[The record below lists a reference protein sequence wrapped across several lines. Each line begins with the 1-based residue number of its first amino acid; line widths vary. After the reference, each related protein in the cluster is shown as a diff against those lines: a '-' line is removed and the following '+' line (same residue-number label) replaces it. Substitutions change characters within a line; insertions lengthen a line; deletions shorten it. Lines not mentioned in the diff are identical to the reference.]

1 MGRKS
6 GSGKPN
12 EKEGNRMI
20 KKINYVLDRR
30 QKINLCILLV
40 IIFIGAFVELLGVS
54 AIMPLINVAMNPE
67 TIDEKWYF
75 VLIRKYTGITDANQ
89 MILFLA
95 VLLIV
100 IYILKNVYVMVM
112 YSLQYRFVFNNQ
124 QRLSVR
130 MMKSYMQQDYLFH
143 ISKNV
148 AEFQRNIINDING
161 FFTVALN
168 ALQFLAEFSVSVVLV
183 IFLLVQDWVS
193 TVAVAT
199 LLFLFMGVF
208 TIFFRK
214 VLVKIGEESRQANVQ
229 VTKWLFQAFS
239 GIKEIKVANRETF
252 FIANYDRS
260 YKDCARAQRQQSVLT
275 YLPKPVMETV
285 CICSLMLAMI
295 IKITVLKSDIASFV
309 TTLSVFAVAAFRML
323 PSFNK
328 ITGYISG
335 MMFNK
340 PAIDAVY
347 KDLMEIEQLMVQK
360 TEEQIDTQKVSLTTA
375 IELKNVSFRYPES
388 DRWILKEANLGI
400 KKNTSVAFIGA
411 SGAGKTTAADLILGI
426 LQPEEGI
433 ITINGTEIKKCM
445 ASWHEAIGY
454 IPQTI
459 YLMDDSIR
467 ANVAFGIP
475 DSEIDDAAIEKALRE
490 AQLDQFVHTLPD
502 GVNTMIGD
510 RGVKLSGGQRQRI
523 GIARALYRNPSVL
536 VLDEATSALDNDTEK
551 EVMEAID
558 GLHGTRTLIVIAH
571 RLSTIRKCD
580 KIYEVGNGG
589 FTERNKAEV
598 LGGEK

>member
-1 MGRKS
+1 MS
-6 GSGKPN
+6 GFVLWKDN
-12 EKEGNRMI
+12 MMF

-30 QKINLCILLV
+30 QKTNLSVLLV
-40 IIFIGAFVELLGVS
+40 IILIGAFVELLGVS
-54 AIMPLINVAMNPE
+54 AIMPLIDVAMEPG
-67 TIDEKWYF
+67 TIGEKWYF
-75 VLIRKYTGITDANQ
+75 VLISRNTGITDANQ
-89 MILFLA
+89 MI
-95 VLLIV
+95 VLLAFVLIA
-100 IYILKNVYVMVM
+100 IYILKNIYVTMM
-112 YSLQYRFVFNNQ
+112 YSLQYRFIFNNQ

-143 ISKNV
+143 VSRNV
-148 AEFQRNIINDING
+148 AEFQRNIVNDVNG
-161 FFTVALN
+161 FYTVTLN

-183 IFLLVQDWVS
+183 AFLLVQDWVS
-193 TVAVAT
+193 TLAVAS
-199 LLFLFMGVF
+199 LLFLFMGFF

-214 VLVKIGEESRQANVQ
+214 VLVRIGEESRLANVS
-229 VTKWLFQAFS
+229 VTKWLLQAFS
-239 GIKEIKVANRETF
+239 GVKEIKVANKERF

-260 YKDCARAQRQQSVLT
+260 YRDCARIQRQQSMLT

-285 CICSLMLAMI
+285 CICSLMIAMI
-295 IKITVLKSDIASFV
+295 IKIVVVKSDITSFV

-340 PAIDAVY
+340 PSIDAVY
-347 KDLMEIEQLMVQK
+347 NDLREIEQLMARR
-360 TEEQIDTQKVSLTTA
+360 TADHEDTVKVKLGTA
-375 IELKNVSFRYPES
+375 IRLDRVSFRYPKAEK
-388 DRWILKEANLGI
+388 WILKNASLEI
-400 KKNTSVAFIGA
+400 SKNTSVALIGA

-426 LQPEEGI
+426 LEPQEGAVMI
-433 ITINGTEIKKCM
+433 DGTDIRRCM
-445 ASWHEAIGY
+445 TSWHEDVGY

-467 ANVAFGIP
+467 ANIAFGI
-475 DSEIDDAAIEKALRE
+475 SEAEIDDDAVGKALQE
-490 AQLDQFVHTLPD
+490 AQLDRFVHTLPE
-502 GVNTMIGD
+502 GAGTVIGD

-536 VLDEATSALDNDTEK
+536 ILDEATSALDNETEK

-571 RLSTIRKCD
+571 RLSTIKKCD
-580 KIYEVGNGG
+580 RIYEVENGV
-589 FTERNKAEV
+589 FVEKRKEKV
-598 LGGEK
+598 LEKR

>member
-1 MGRKS
+1 
-6 GSGKPN
+6 
-12 EKEGNRMI
+12 MI

-54 AIMPLINVAMNPE
+54 AVMPLIDVAMKPE
-67 TIDEKWYF
+67 TIGEKWYF
-75 VLIRKYTGITDANQ
+75 VLISKYTGFTEPNQ

-100 IYILKNVYVMVM
+100 IYILKNAYVIVM

-130 MMKSYMQQDYLFH
+130 MMKSYMHQDYLFH

-199 LLFLFMGVF
+199 LLFLFMGLF

-589 FTERNKAEV
+589 FIERNKEEV

>member
-1 MGRKS
+1 MS
-6 GSGKPN
+6 GFVLWKDN
-12 EKEGNRMI
+12 MMF

-30 QKINLCILLV
+30 QKTNLSVLLV
-40 IIFIGAFVELLGVS
+40 IILIGAFVELLGVS
-54 AIMPLINVAMNPE
+54 AIMPLIDVAMEPG
-67 TIDEKWYF
+67 TIGEKWYF
-75 VLIRKYTGITDANQ
+75 VLISKNTGITDANQ
-89 MILFLA
+89 MI
-95 VLLIV
+95 VLLAFVLIA
-100 IYILKNVYVMVM
+100 IYILKNIYVTMM
-112 YSLQYRFVFNNQ
+112 YSLQYRFIFNNQ

-143 ISKNV
+143 VSRNV
-148 AEFQRNIINDING
+148 AEFQRNIVNDVNG
-161 FFTVALN
+161 FYTVTLN

-183 IFLLVQDWVS
+183 AFLLVQDWVS
-193 TVAVAT
+193 TLAVAS
-199 LLFLFMGVF
+199 LLFLFMGFF

-214 VLVKIGEESRQANVQ
+214 VLVRIGEESRLANVS
-229 VTKWLFQAFS
+229 VTKWLLQAFS
-239 GIKEIKVANRETF
+239 GVKEIKVANKERF

-260 YKDCARAQRQQSVLT
+260 YRDCARIQRQQSMLT

-285 CICSLMLAMI
+285 CICSLMIAMI
-295 IKITVLKSDIASFV
+295 IKIVVVKSDITSFV

-340 PAIDAVY
+340 PSIDAVY
-347 KDLMEIEQLMVQK
+347 NDLREIEQLMARR
-360 TEEQIDTQKVSLTTA
+360 TADHEDTVKVKLGTA
-375 IELKNVSFRYPES
+375 IRLDRVSFRYPKAEK
-388 DRWILKEANLGI
+388 WILKNASLEI
-400 KKNTSVAFIGA
+400 SKNTSVALIGA

-426 LQPEEGI
+426 LEPQEGAVMI
-433 ITINGTEIKKCM
+433 DGTDIRRCM
-445 ASWHEAIGY
+445 TSWHEDVGY

-467 ANVAFGIP
+467 ANIAFGIP
-475 DSEIDDAAIEKALRE
+475 EAEIDDAAVEKALQE
-490 AQLDQFVHTLPD
+490 AQLDRFVHTLPE
-502 GVNTMIGD
+502 GAGTVIGD

-536 VLDEATSALDNDTEK
+536 ILDEATSALDNETEK

-571 RLSTIRKCD
+571 RLSTIKKCD
-580 KIYEVGNGG
+580 RIYEVENGV
-589 FTERNKAEV
+589 FVEKRKEKV
-598 LGGEK
+598 LEKR

>member
-1 MGRKS
+1 
-6 GSGKPN
+6 
-12 EKEGNRMI
+12 MI

-54 AIMPLINVAMNPE
+54 AVMPLIDVAMKPE
-67 TIDEKWYF
+67 MIGEKWYF
-75 VLIRKYTGITDANQ
+75 VLISKYTGFTEPNQ

-100 IYILKNVYVMVM
+100 IYILKNAYVIVM

-161 FFTVALN
+161 FFMVVLN

-589 FTERNKAEV
+589 FIERNKEEV

>member
-1 MGRKS
+1 MS
-6 GSGKPN
+6 GFVLWKDN
-12 EKEGNRMI
+12 MMF

-30 QKINLCILLV
+30 QKTNLSVLLV
-40 IIFIGAFVELLGVS
+40 IILIGAFVELLGVS
-54 AIMPLINVAMNPE
+54 AIMPLIDVAMEPG
-67 TIDEKWYF
+67 TIGEKWYF
-75 VLIRKYTGITDANQ
+75 VLISRNTGITDANQ
-89 MILFLA
+89 MI
-95 VLLIV
+95 VLLAFVLIA
-100 IYILKNVYVMVM
+100 IYILKNIYVTMM
-112 YSLQYRFVFNNQ
+112 YSLQYRFIFNNQ

-143 ISKNV
+143 VSRNV
-148 AEFQRNIINDING
+148 AEFQRNIVNDVNG
-161 FFTVALN
+161 FYTVTLN

-183 IFLLVQDWVS
+183 AFLLVQDWVS
-193 TVAVAT
+193 TLAVAS
-199 LLFLFMGVF
+199 LLFLFMGFF

-214 VLVKIGEESRQANVQ
+214 VLVRIGEESRLANVS
-229 VTKWLFQAFS
+229 VTKWLLQAFS
-239 GIKEIKVANRETF
+239 GVKEIKVANKERF

-260 YKDCARAQRQQSVLT
+260 YRDCARIQRQQSMLT

-285 CICSLMLAMI
+285 CICSLMIAMI
-295 IKITVLKSDIASFV
+295 IKIVVVKSDITSFV

-340 PAIDAVY
+340 PSIDAVY
-347 KDLMEIEQLMVQK
+347 NDLREIEQLMARR
-360 TEEQIDTQKVSLTTA
+360 TADHEDTVKVKLGTA
-375 IELKNVSFRYPES
+375 IRLDRVSFRYPKAEK
-388 DRWILKEANLGI
+388 WILKNASLEI
-400 KKNTSVAFIGA
+400 SKNTSVALIGA

-426 LQPEEGI
+426 LEPQEGAVMI
-433 ITINGTEIKKCM
+433 DGTDIRRCM
-445 ASWHEAIGY
+445 TSWHEDVGY

-467 ANVAFGIP
+467 ANIAFGIP
-475 DSEIDDAAIEKALRE
+475 EAEIDDDAVEKALQE
-490 AQLDQFVHTLPD
+490 AQLDRFVHTLPE
-502 GVNTMIGD
+502 GAGTVIGD

-536 VLDEATSALDNDTEK
+536 ILDEATSALDNETEK

-571 RLSTIRKCD
+571 RLSTIKKCD
-580 KIYEVGNGG
+580 RIYEVENGV
-589 FTERNKAEV
+589 FVEKKKEEV
-598 LGGEK
+598 LEKR

>member
-1 MGRKS
+1 
-6 GSGKPN
+6 
-12 EKEGNRMI
+12 MI

-54 AIMPLINVAMNPE
+54 AIMPLIHVAMNPE

>member
-1 MGRKS
+1 MS
-6 GSGKPN
+6 GFVLWKDN
-12 EKEGNRMI
+12 MMF

-30 QKINLCILLV
+30 QKTNLSVLLV
-40 IIFIGAFVELLGVS
+40 IILIGAFVELLGVS
-54 AIMPLINVAMNPE
+54 AIMPLIDVAMEPG
-67 TIDEKWYF
+67 TIGEKWYF
-75 VLIRKYTGITDANQ
+75 VLISKNTGITDANQ
-89 MILFLA
+89 MI
-95 VLLIV
+95 VLLAFVLIA
-100 IYILKNVYVMVM
+100 IYILKNIYVTMM
-112 YSLQYRFVFNNQ
+112 YSLQYRFIFNNQ

-143 ISKNV
+143 VSRNV
-148 AEFQRNIINDING
+148 AEFQRNIVNDVNG
-161 FFTVALN
+161 FYTVTLN

-183 IFLLVQDWVS
+183 AFLLVQDWVS
-193 TVAVAT
+193 TLAVAS
-199 LLFLFMGVF
+199 LLFLFMGFF

-214 VLVKIGEESRQANVQ
+214 VLVRIGEESRLANVS
-229 VTKWLFQAFS
+229 VTKWLLQAFS
-239 GIKEIKVANRETF
+239 GVKEIKVANKERF

-260 YKDCARAQRQQSVLT
+260 YRDCARIQRQQSMLT

-285 CICSLMLAMI
+285 CICSLMIAMI
-295 IKITVLKSDIASFV
+295 IKIVVVKSDITSFV

-340 PAIDAVY
+340 PSIDAVY
-347 KDLMEIEQLMVQK
+347 NDLREIEQLMARR
-360 TEEQIDTQKVSLTTA
+360 TADHEDTVKVKLGTA
-375 IELKNVSFRYPES
+375 IRLDRVSFRYPKAEK
-388 DRWILKEANLGI
+388 WILKNASLEI
-400 KKNTSVAFIGA
+400 SKNTSVALIGA

-426 LQPEEGI
+426 LEPQEGAVMI
-433 ITINGTEIKKCM
+433 DGTDIRKCM
-445 ASWHEAIGY
+445 TSWHEDVGY

-467 ANVAFGIP
+467 ANIAFGIP
-475 DSEIDDAAIEKALRE
+475 EAEIDDAAVGKALQE
-490 AQLDQFVHTLPD
+490 AQLDRFVHALPEGAD
-502 GVNTMIGD
+502 TVIGD

-536 VLDEATSALDNDTEK
+536 ILDEATSALDNETEK

-571 RLSTIRKCD
+571 RLSTIKKCD
-580 KIYEVGNGG
+580 RIYEVENGV
-589 FTERNKAEV
+589 FVEKRKEKV
-598 LGGEK
+598 LEKR

>member
-1 MGRKS
+1 ML
-6 GSGKPN
+6 
-12 EKEGNRMI
+12 
-20 KKINYVLDRR
+20 KKINYVLDRK
-30 QKINLCILLV
+30 QKINLGILLI

-54 AIMPLINVAMNPE
+54 AVMPLINVAMQPE

-75 VLIRKYTGITDANQ
+75 ILISKYTGITDANQ

-95 VLLIV
+95 VLLII
-100 IYILKNVYVMVM
+100 IYILKNIYVMAM

-143 ISKNV
+143 VSKNV
-148 AEFQRNIINDING
+148 AEFQRNITSDVNG

-168 ALQFLAEFSVSVVLV
+168 VLQFLAEFSVSAVLV
-183 IFLLVQDWVS
+183 IFLLIQDWVS
-193 TVAVAT
+193 TIAVAA
-199 LLFLFMGVF
+199 LLFLFMGIF
-208 TIFFRK
+208 TIFFKK
-214 VLVKIGEESRQANVQ
+214 VLVKIGEENRQTNVL
-229 VTKWLFQAFS
+229 VSKWLLQAFS
-239 GIKEIKVANRETF
+239 GIKEIKVTNREKF
-252 FIANYDRS
+252 FVANYNES
-260 YKDCARAQRQQSVLT
+260 YKKFAKIQRQQSILT
-275 YLPKPVMETV
+275 YMPKPVMETV

-295 IKITVLKSDIASFV
+295 IKIAIMKSDIVSFV

-328 ITGYISG
+328 ITGYISS

-340 PAIDAVY
+340 TAIDSVY
-347 KDLMEIEQLMVQK
+347 RDLKEIEQLMERK
-360 TEEQIDTQKVSLTTA
+360 TIEQEDTVNITLNKS
-375 IELKNVSFRYPES
+375 IRFNDVSFHYSES
-388 DRWILKEANLGI
+388 DKWILKNANLEI
-400 KKNTSVAFIGA
+400 QKNTSIALIGA

-426 LQPEEGI
+426 LEPQEGTV
-433 ITINGTEIKKCM
+433 TIDGVDIKKCM
-445 ASWHEAIGY
+445 KSWHEEIGY
-454 IPQTI
+454 IPQVI
-459 YLMDDSIR
+459 YLMDDTIR

-475 DSEIDDAAIEKALRE
+475 ESEIDDAAIEKALQE
-490 AQLDQFVHTLPD
+490 AQFDQFVHALPD
-502 GVNTMIGD
+502 GLDTMIGD

-523 GIARALYRNPSVL
+523 GIARALYRNPNVL
-536 VLDEATSALDNDTEK
+536 VLDEATSALDSATER

-589 FTERNKAEV
+589 FTERDKAEV
-598 LGGEK
+598 LGGDK

>member
-1 MGRKS
+1 ML
-6 GSGKPN
+6 
-12 EKEGNRMI
+12 

-30 QKINLCILLV
+30 QKTNLSLLLV
-40 IIFIGAFVELLGVS
+40 IILIGAFVELLGVS
-54 AIMPLINVAMNPE
+54 AIMPLIDVAMEPD
-67 TIDEKWYF
+67 TINEKWYF
-75 VLIRKYTGITDANQ
+75 VLITQYTGITDVNQ
-89 MILFLA
+89 MIVLLA
-95 VLLIV
+95 VVLIV
-100 IYILKNVYVMVM
+100 IYVLKNVYVTMM
-112 YSLQYRFVFNNQ
+112 YNLQYRFIFNNQ

-143 ISKNV
+143 VSRNV
-148 AEFQRNIINDING
+148 AEFQRNIVNDVNG

-168 ALQFLAEFSVSVVLV
+168 ALQFLAEFSVSAVLV
-183 IFLLVQDWVS
+183 VFLLVQDWVS
-193 TVAVAT
+193 TLAVAS
-199 LLFLFMGVF
+199 LLFLFMGFF

-214 VLVKIGEESRQANVQ
+214 VLVRIGEESRQANVS
-229 VTKWLFQAFS
+229 VTKWLLQAFS
-239 GIKEIKVANRETF
+239 GVKEIKVANKEQF
-252 FIANYDRS
+252 FIANYDNNYRN
-260 YKDCARAQRQQSVLT
+260 CARIQRQQSMLT

-285 CICSLMLAMI
+285 CICSLMIAMI
-295 IKITVLKSDIASFV
+295 IKIVVVKSDIASFV

-340 PAIDAVY
+340 PSIDAVY
-347 KDLMEIEQLMVQK
+347 RDLKEIEQLMAKRTAEHEDTVKVQ
-360 TEEQIDTQKVSLTTA
+360 LGTA
-375 IELKNVSFRYPES
+375 IGFNSVSFRYPNAEK
-388 DRWILKEANLGI
+388 WILKNASLEI
-400 KKNTSVAFIGA
+400 RKNTSVALIGA

-426 LQPEEGI
+426 LEPQEGT
-433 ITINGTEIKKCM
+433 ITIDGTDIRKCM
-445 ASWHEAIGY
+445 TSWHEDVGY

-467 ANVAFGIP
+467 ANIAFGIP
-475 DSEIDDAAIEKALRE
+475 EPEIDDAAIGKALQE
-490 AQLDQFVHTLPD
+490 AQLDQFVLSLPD
-502 GVNTMIGD
+502 GADTMIGD

-536 VLDEATSALDNDTEK
+536 ILDEATSALDNETEK

-580 KIYEVGNGG
+580 RIYEVANGA
-589 FTERNKAEV
+589 FVEKTKEEV
-598 LGGEK
+598 LEKR

>member
-1 MGRKS
+1 MS
-6 GSGKPN
+6 GFVLWKDN
-12 EKEGNRMI
+12 MMF

-30 QKINLCILLV
+30 QKTNLSVLLV
-40 IIFIGAFVELLGVS
+40 IILIGAFVELLGVS
-54 AIMPLINVAMNPE
+54 AIMPLIDVAMEPG
-67 TIDEKWYF
+67 TIGEKWYF
-75 VLIRKYTGITDANQ
+75 VLISKNTGITDANQ
-89 MILFLA
+89 MI
-95 VLLIV
+95 VLLAFVLIA
-100 IYILKNVYVMVM
+100 IYILKNIYVTMM
-112 YSLQYRFVFNNQ
+112 YSLQYRFIFNNQ

-143 ISKNV
+143 VSRNV
-148 AEFQRNIINDING
+148 AEFQRNIVNDVNG
-161 FFTVALN
+161 FYTVTLN

-183 IFLLVQDWVS
+183 AFLLVQDWVS
-193 TVAVAT
+193 TLAVAS
-199 LLFLFMGVF
+199 LLFLFMGFF

-214 VLVKIGEESRQANVQ
+214 VLVRIGEESRLANVS
-229 VTKWLFQAFS
+229 VTKWLLQAFS
-239 GIKEIKVANRETF
+239 GVKEIKVANKERF

-260 YKDCARAQRQQSVLT
+260 YRDCARIQRQQSMLT

-285 CICSLMLAMI
+285 CICSLMIAMI
-295 IKITVLKSDIASFV
+295 IKIVVVKSDITSFV

-340 PAIDAVY
+340 PSIDAVY
-347 KDLMEIEQLMVQK
+347 NDLREIEQLMARR
-360 TEEQIDTQKVSLTTA
+360 TADHEDTVKVKLGTA
-375 IELKNVSFRYPES
+375 IRLDRVSFRYPKAEK
-388 DRWILKEANLGI
+388 WILKNASLEI
-400 KKNTSVAFIGA
+400 SKNTSVALIGA

-426 LQPEEGI
+426 LEPQEGAVMI
-433 ITINGTEIKKCM
+433 DGTDIRRCM
-445 ASWHEAIGY
+445 TSWHEDVGY

-467 ANVAFGIP
+467 ANIAFGIP
-475 DSEIDDAAIEKALRE
+475 EAEIDDDAVGKALQE
-490 AQLDQFVHTLPD
+490 AQLDRFVHTLPE
-502 GVNTMIGD
+502 GAGTVIGD

-536 VLDEATSALDNDTEK
+536 ILDEATSALDNETEK

-571 RLSTIRKCD
+571 RLSTIKKCD
-580 KIYEVGNGG
+580 RIYEVENGV
-589 FTERNKAEV
+589 FVEKRKEKV
-598 LGGEK
+598 LEKR

>member
-1 MGRKS
+1 ML
-6 GSGKPN
+6 
-12 EKEGNRMI
+12 

-30 QKINLCILLV
+30 QKTNLSLLLV
-40 IIFIGAFVELLGVS
+40 IILIGAFVELMGVS
-54 AIMPLINVAMNPE
+54 AIMPLIDVAMEPD
-67 TIDEKWYF
+67 TINEKWYF
-75 VLIRKYTGITDANQ
+75 VLITQYTGITDANQ
-89 MILFLA
+89 MIVLLA
-95 VLLIV
+95 VVLIV
-100 IYILKNVYVMVM
+100 IYVLKNVYVTMM
-112 YSLQYRFVFNNQ
+112 YNLQYRFIFNNQ

-143 ISKNV
+143 VSRNV
-148 AEFQRNIINDING
+148 AEFQRNIVNDVNG

-168 ALQFLAEFSVSVVLV
+168 ALQFLAEFSVSAVLV
-183 IFLLVQDWVS
+183 VFLLVQDWVS
-193 TVAVAT
+193 TLAVAS
-199 LLFLFMGVF
+199 LLFLFMGFF

-214 VLVKIGEESRQANVQ
+214 VLVRIGEESRQANVS
-229 VTKWLFQAFS
+229 VTKWLLQAFS
-239 GIKEIKVANRETF
+239 GVKEIKVANKEQF
-252 FIANYDRS
+252 FIANYDNNYRN
-260 YKDCARAQRQQSVLT
+260 CARIQRQQSMLT

-285 CICSLMLAMI
+285 CICSLMIAMI
-295 IKITVLKSDIASFV
+295 IKIVVVKSDIASFV

-340 PAIDAVY
+340 PSIDAVY
-347 KDLMEIEQLMVQK
+347 RDLKEIEQLMAKKTAEHEDTVKVQ
-360 TEEQIDTQKVSLTTA
+360 LGTA
-375 IELKNVSFRYPES
+375 IGFNSVSFRYPSAEK
-388 DRWILKEANLGI
+388 WILKNASLEI
-400 KKNTSVAFIGA
+400 RKNTSVALIGA

-426 LQPEEGI
+426 LEPQEGT
-433 ITINGTEIKKCM
+433 ITIDGTDIRKCM
-445 ASWHEAIGY
+445 TSWHEDVGY

-467 ANVAFGIP
+467 ANIAFGIP
-475 DSEIDDAAIEKALRE
+475 EPEIDDAAIGKALQE
-490 AQLDQFVHTLPD
+490 AQLDQFVLSLPD
-502 GVNTMIGD
+502 GADTMIGD

-536 VLDEATSALDNDTEK
+536 ILDEATSALDNETEK

-580 KIYEVGNGG
+580 RIYEVANGA
-589 FTERNKAEV
+589 FVEKTKEEV
-598 LGGEK
+598 LEKR